1 MINVKINVA
10 LYILTKNKKNNKMK
24 YVQQATR
31 HNSYWI
37 CISWEFFSWNKIQCH
52 SVATG

>member
-10 LYILTKNKKNNKMK
+10 LYILTKNNKMK
-24 YVQQATR
+24 YVQQAIR

-37 CISWEFFSWNKIQCH
+37 CISWESFSLGKIQCH
-52 SVATG
+52 VVATG